1 MNFKSDLQRL
11 KKQIEFYNQGE
22 EFQQQIDDCQQI
34 QARLSVCQ
42 TQLALSVRKQK
53 LVQRLPEHSAPELQV
68 PAIEQEALASVMGS
82 FSGYQKLWQSN
93 GSASLQ
99 DDSNQLNTLVTS
111 IKQLHKGLEQNH
123 SQAWSAW
130 TDLQQ
135 DRFVV
140 LDEVLKNQKLV
151 SNGISVEQDYRHCK
165 KQFDQAL
172 ETFNFQ
178 EFQLTLLT
186 QIAEQLHE
194 LRGKM
199 NTEDLPESVQKFL
212 GAIHITGRTVTLDLL
227 TEEAF
232 SWLKERDLLGKFI
245 VKQS

>member
-34 QARLSVCQ
+34 QARLSECQ

-53 LVQRLPEHSAPELQV
+53 LVQRLPEHSAPKLQV
-68 PAIEQEALASVMGS
+68 PAIEHEVLASVMGS

-111 IKQLHKGLEQNH
+111 IKHLHKELDQNH
-123 SQAWSAW
+123 CQAWNAW
-130 TDLQQ
+130 TDFQQ
-135 DRFVV
+135 NRFGV
-140 LDEVLKNQKLV
+140 LEEVLKHQNLV
-151 SNGISVEQDYRHCK
+151 ADDISVEQDYRHCK
-165 KQFDQAL
+165 KQFEQAL
-172 ETFNFQ
+172 GTFNFQ

-186 QIAEQLHE
+186 QMADKLHE

-199 NTEDLPESVQKFL
+199 NIEDWPESVQKFIGSL
-212 GAIHITGRTVTLDLL
+212 HIAGKVIVVTIIYVACGVNGLCWYL
-227 TEEAF
+227 F
-232 SWLKERDLLGKFI
+232 
-245 VKQS
+245 